1 MPQNDFEIFRDP
13 ILGVFTKR
21 KTAFLTTETI
31 LKEVRFQKAI
41 LPKEDRERL
50 DLILETMRDHDLVLT
65 NQPKFV
71 ALTPAG
77 QVEVNKLTEER
88 IAEIEE
94 EMNARLIS

>member
-1 MPQNDFEIFRDP
+1 MEITDYENLRDE
-13 ILGVFTKR
+13 ILIVFKKR
-21 KTAFLTTETI
+21 NTGFLTTETI

-50 DLILETMRDHDLVLT
+50 DSILGIMRDHDLVLT

-77 QVEVNKLTEER
+77 QQEVSNLSKER
-88 IAEIEE
+88 LAEIEKDAQ
-94 EMNARLIS
+94 ARLA